1 MIRVKK
7 CQSRYEAIHAVT
19 ARIKYLISRETVSTR
34 VNPNMLWCKKNNN
47 NETEIRLRRCMAL
60 QSVMIVIMQQ
70 EYARTSGRMYN
81 GVPIIA

>member
-47 NETEIRLRRCMAL
+47 
-60 QSVMIVIMQQ
+60 VQQ